1 MHGRNATNGWFDF
14 CTLKK
19 KKNGQD
25 SRAPNHTGGKRVVK
39 HVAFSK
45 DKYLLKTFLVHG
57 RRYK

>member
-1 MHGRNATNGWFDF
+1 MDGSTSVR
-14 CTLKK
+14 LEK